1 MTLDV
6 VDVYSDHAGGYGQR
20 IRHQNSGQDAVI
32 NEFRRILPVRCR
44 CFSTTK
50 LLQKAQNAVNVH
62 LGQKDAHQHDDDDHR
77 QKRKEHGSLVAKEHQ
92 TMSLHQIPKFM
103 HFYFPLSR

>member
-6 VDVYSDHAGGYGQR
+6 VDVYSDYAGGYGQR

-44 CFSTTK
+44 CF
-50 LLQKAQNAVNVH
+50 
-62 LGQKDAHQHDDDDHR
+62 
-77 QKRKEHGSLVAKEHQ
+77 
-92 TMSLHQIPKFM
+92 
-103 HFYFPLSR
+103 